1 MKPEEAEA
9 ILSALES
16 IYRSPIVQG
25 RELWLST
32 IESAD
37 ASAASE
43 VVIGQWAKG
52 KGLPRYRPDLPELM
66 TAVRIEQRL
75 RERDTPE
82 PALSPLIPVDPA
94 IVPAWVGVWRLAR
107 SRGDDR
113 VLAEEEEGFRAN
125 GYDWPPPQG
134 MMPDKRRAELE
145 RELGQ
150 RE

>member
-1 MKPEEAEA
+1 MKPDEAEV
-9 ILSALES
+9 ILAALET

-32 IESAD
+32 IEDAD
-37 ASAASE
+37 AAAATT

-52 KGLPRYRPDLPELM
+52 RGLPRYRPDLPELM
-66 TAVRIEQRL
+66 TAIRIEQRL
-75 RERDTPE
+75 AERDLPE
-82 PALSPLIPVDPA
+82 PMLSPLIPTDPA
-94 IVPAWVGVWRLAR
+94 IVPAWIAVWRLAR

-125 GYDWPPPQG
+125 GYAWPPPQG
-134 MMPDKRRAELE
+134 MMPDERREQLE

-150 RE
+150 RG